1 MLVAA
6 AYSVSQFSFQRG
18 TSGNVPATVTRD
30 VSSGIGRLLAVGHLK
45 DAPRLHGEIHQT
57 LQSRFGLGRD
67 EATILTMQIMT
78 DALREANSMI
88 SVDFSIKTYREM
100 QARTM
105 PMPDGQPAPDVI
117 EDLNRKALDWTA

>member
-1 MLVAA
+1 MLVSA

-18 TSGNVPATVTRD
+18 SFGNVPATVTRD
-30 VSSGIGRLLAVGHLK
+30 VSTGIGQLKAVGHLK
-45 DAPRLHGEIHQT
+45 DAPRLHREIHHA
-57 LQSRFGLGRD
+57 LQSRFGLSRD

-88 SVDFSIKTYREM
+88 SVDFSIKTYRET

-105 PMPDGQPAPDVI
+105 PMPDERPAPDVI
-117 EDLNRKALDWTA
+117 EDLNRKVLDWTA